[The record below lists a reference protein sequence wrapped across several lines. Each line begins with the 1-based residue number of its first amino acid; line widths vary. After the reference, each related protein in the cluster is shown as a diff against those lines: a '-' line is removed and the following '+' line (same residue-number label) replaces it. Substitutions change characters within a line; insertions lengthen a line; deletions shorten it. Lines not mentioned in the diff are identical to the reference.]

1 MSKEGLISPKVD
13 LDFLSWTVMTKE
25 VSDWKSRF
33 SRNAEMIVNEHAKLE
48 VKNA

>member
-25 VSDWKSRF
+25 VSD
-33 SRNAEMIVNEHAKLE
+33 
-48 VKNA
+48 